1 MPSKIKDRER
11 LDLLEN
17 RNTIYW
23 NPNIETSETRKTGV
37 SFEALAI
44 PGQYIIEVVGKDEN
58 GKGISE
64 RKVILIE

>member
-23 NPNIETSETRKTGV
+23 NPNIETNGSGKAYV
-37 SFEALAI
+37 SFEVLAT
-44 PGQYIIEVVGKDEN
+44 PGEYMIELAGKDDN
-58 GKGISE
+58 GKVISE
-64 RKVILIE
+64 RRMILVE